1 MAIDPMPPWLEPSCA
16 GLRTAWAQGRLSH
29 ALLIEGGR
37 GLGGD
42 WLARW
47 AAALTHCRAPSAPCL
62 DCGDCVRVFT
72 DQQPDVHVIC
82 PVEDSREIRVD
93 QVRALIG
100 EFALTRHASGRKV
113 AILTPADRLNRN
125 AANALLKTL
134 EEPGA
139 DSLLLLVA
147 AQPSRLPATM
157 RSRCLRLRLPRP
169 STDSALVW
177 LRQLQPHPEWPLVLE
192 LCGGEPLLARDCDVA
207 VVAGIAR
214 DTRTILQGGSGGR
227 FDPVELAESWA
238 REHYELRLAA
248 VENWI
253 TDRLRAA
260 AGAAAHSLDL
270 RAGAHLSA
278 TDSGMNIRQLFAVL
292 DATREARMLAET
304 SVNRTLVLE
313 RLLWMLASA
322 RNARRAS

>member
-1 MAIDPMPPWLEPSCA
+1 MAIDPMPPWLQPTCDR
-16 GLRTAWAQGRLSH
+16 LRGAWAQGRLSH

-37 GLGGD
+37 GRGGD

-47 AAALTHCRAPSAPCL
+47 AAALTHCRAPVAPCL
-62 DCGDCVRVFT
+62 GCGDCARVFA
-72 DQQPDVHVIC
+72 DQQPDVHVVS
-82 PVEDSREIRVD
+82 PEEDSREIRID

-113 AILTPADRLNRN
+113 AILAPADRLNRN

-134 EEPGA
+134 EEPTS

-147 AQPSRLPATM
+147 AQPSRLPATV

-169 STDSALVW
+169 ARDVALDW
-177 LRQLQPHPEWPLVLE
+177 LERIQPHPDWPLVLE

-207 VVAGIAR
+207 TAAGMAR
-214 DTRTILQGGSGGR
+214 DTRAILQGGAAAR
-227 FDPVELAESWA
+227 FDPIALAESWA
-238 REHYELRLAA
+238 RDQYELRLAA

-253 TDRLRAA
+253 TDRLREA
-260 AGAAAHSLDL
+260 AGVPAQSLDL
-270 RAGAHLSA
+270 RAGAHLPA
-278 TDSGMNIRQLFAVL
+278 PDSGMNIRQLFAAL
-292 DATREARMLAET
+292 DATREARRLADT
-304 SVNRTLVLE
+304 PVNKTLVLE

-322 RNARRAS
+322 RNSRRAS